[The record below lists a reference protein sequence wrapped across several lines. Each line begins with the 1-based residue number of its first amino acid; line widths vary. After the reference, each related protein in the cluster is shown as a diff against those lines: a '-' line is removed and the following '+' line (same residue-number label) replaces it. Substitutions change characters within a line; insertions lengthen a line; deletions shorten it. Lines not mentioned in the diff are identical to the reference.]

1 MKLLGFCF
9 GPESFWNLYFTF
21 EADDES
27 FQRAWDVKLSRFELV
42 LVKSFKVLADIWRKS
57 SDYDLLF

>member
-27 FQRAWDVKLSRFELV
+27 FQRAWDVFEA
-42 LVKSFKVLADIWRKS
+42 FKVWVGVG
-57 SDYDLLF
+57 